1 MAKPGRPFPP
11 PQGRIIALPGRGRTY
26 VQDVP
31 GPPGAPTVVL
41 IHGLTMTS
49 DLNWFGAF
57 TELARHFRVVAMD
70 LRGHGRG
77 LPAGWGFRLEDCAD
91 DVAALVRTLG
101 LRQVIVVGY
110 SMGGLVAQ
118 LVWRRH
124 RSLVQGLV
132 LCSTARN
139 FRGSIAE
146 RLIGLFWPAV
156 GVTAQMT
163 PLLHVVGAH
172 LVGANL
178 LGPIED
184 AAVRQWAHREMARTS
199 LATLAAAIDAVS
211 DFTSHLWIGSVNV
224 PASVIVTTRDSVV
237 PVSRQL
243 NLAAAIP
250 GAILH
255 EVHADHGVCVRFP
268 AMFGRELLRACRSVS
283 VGDADGAHGG
293 HGSDSTAANAALGD
307 PA

>member
-1 MAKPGRPFPP
+1 MVQVGRQFPL
-11 PQGRIIALPGRGRTY
+11 PQGRMVALPGRGTTY
-26 VQDVP
+26 LRESA

-41 IHGLTMTS
+41 IHGLTMTAN
-49 DLNWFGAF
+49 LNWFGSFA
-57 TELARHFRVVAMD
+57 ELGRHYRVVAVD

-77 LPAGWGFRLEDCAD
+77 MPAGWGFRLEDCAD
-91 DVAALVRTLG
+91 DVAALVRALG
-101 LRQVIVVGY
+101 VDHVVVVGY

-118 LVWRRH
+118 LLWRRH
-124 RSLVQGLV
+124 PTLVAGMV

-156 GVTAQMT
+156 GVAAQMT
-163 PLLHVVGAH
+163 PLLHLVGAH

-184 AAVRQWAHREMARTS
+184 AALRHWAHREMAQTS

-211 DFTSHLWIGSVNV
+211 EFTSHDWIGAVDV
-224 PASVIVTTRDSVV
+224 PAAVIVTTLDGVV

-243 NLAAAIP
+243 KLASAIP
-250 GAILH
+250 GAVLH
-255 EVHADHGVCVRFP
+255 EIQADHGVCVRAP
-268 AMFGRELLRACRSVS
+268 AAFARELLKACRAVC
-283 VGDADGAHGG
+283 
-293 HGSDSTAANAALGD
+293 LGD
-307 PA
+307 SPDSADAIGDLA